1 MKIQYSVCSEIK
13 VLMKL
18 FVKLTK
24 ICKNIPTVITERSII
39 QFLASIYDPFG
50 LINPLIVKYT
60 LLVTNNVIII

>member
-1 MKIQYSVCSEIK
+1 MLGLQLDKSFDEIICQ
-13 VLMKL
+13 V
-18 FVKLTK
+18 TK

-60 LLVTNNVIII
+60 LLITNNVIII